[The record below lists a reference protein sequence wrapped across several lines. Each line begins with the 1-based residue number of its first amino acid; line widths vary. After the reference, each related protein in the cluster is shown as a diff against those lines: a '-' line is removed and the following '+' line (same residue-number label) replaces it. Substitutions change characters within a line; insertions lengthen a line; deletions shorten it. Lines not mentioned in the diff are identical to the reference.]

1 MLSPTAKTKR
11 LLEMIQIGLTFAS
24 VCTVVDASLMQTRT
38 EGAAGWYAASAPR
51 QGNARGSRL
60 FSDLARTERKRR
72 ESELREALQQR

>member
-24 VCTVVDASLMQTRT
+24 VCTVVDASLMPARAQD
-38 EGAAGWYAASAPR
+38 AAGWYTASEHEA
-51 QGNARGSRL
+51 GARGDRL
-60 FSDLARTERKRR
+60 FRDLARTERKRR